1 MTAPSPITGSSD
13 PAAPRARPRRM
24 TPPASDERRSR
35 TAPRTRRPSAAPAS
49 DAPSP
54 TSTTRNDCAS
64 AAGCSPADPGPSTR
78 STDGSRRWSRCS
90 SSPSGPT
97 AAGSPAL
104 TRRSR
109 RSRTSRPP
117 ARSSA
122 RCSTSRPGA
131 SGTSRGPSAGRLRDG
146 GPARPRPPHAR
157 GDRRRHA
164 PRRLPAAARRD
175 PRGRPLQRALNADAL
190 LITLRKNEK
199 GHSPTTTYRDV
210 AISETLFHGRR
221 SRRPRRTRRPPAGT
235 RGWTARAPR
244 QCCSSARTGP
254 ASSGPALPIRAW
266 ARPTRPRG
274 RPPRRHRLA
283 AARTHVGRGLD
294 DGVGRAPLRSG
305 RALSPGGRRAAGTGP
320 ATRAAS
326 DRDRPARGSTRCR
339 T

>member
-13 PAAPRARPRRM
+13 PAAPQARPRSM

-131 SGTSRGPSAGRLRDG
+131 SGTSRGPSPDACATEALRVHAHHTREEIVVGMRHDGFRRRPDAIREGVLFSEPSTRTRCSSPCARTRRATPRRPCTATWRSPRRSSTGDAVDDLGGLADRPPAPGAGRLGRRDS
-146 GPARPRPPHAR
+146 AVRPRGP
-157 GDRRRHA
+157 G
-164 PRRLPAAARRD
+164 
-175 PRGRPLQRALNADAL
+175 QRV
-190 LITLRKNEK
+190 R
-199 GHSPTTTYRDV
+199 
-210 AISETLFHGRR
+210 GRR
-221 SRRPRRTRRPPAGT
+221 SLSVPGHGRPGHEGSRPVGIDWRLREPMPAEA
-235 RGWTARAPR
+235 WT
-244 QCCSSARTGP
+244 T
-254 ASSGPALPIRAW
+254 ASV
-266 ARPTRPRG
+266 ARP
-274 RPPRRHRLA
+274 
-283 AARTHVGRGLD
+283 
-294 DGVGRAPLRSG
+294 
-305 RALSPGGRRAAGTGP
+305 
-320 ATRAAS
+320 
-326 DRDRPARGSTRCR
+326 
-339 T
+339 

>member
-122 RCSTSRPGA
+122 RCSTSRAGRVRHVARPI
-131 SGTSRGPSAGRLRDG
+131 AGRLRDG

-175 PRGRPLQRALNADAL
+175 PRGRPLSASPSTRTRCSSPCARTRRATPRRPCTATWRSPRRSSTGDAVDDLGGLADRPPVPGAGRLGRRDSAVRPRGPGQRV
-190 LITLRKNEK
+190 R
-199 GHSPTTTYRDV
+199 
-210 AISETLFHGRR
+210 GRR
-221 SRRPRRTRRPPAGT
+221 SLSVPGHGRPGHEGGRPVGIDWRLREPMPAEA
-235 RGWTARAPR
+235 WT
-244 QCCSSARTGP
+244 T
-254 ASSGPALPIRAW
+254 ASV
-266 ARPTRPRG
+266 ARP
-274 RPPRRHRLA
+274 
-283 AARTHVGRGLD
+283 
-294 DGVGRAPLRSG
+294 
-305 RALSPGGRRAAGTGP
+305 
-320 ATRAAS
+320 
-326 DRDRPARGSTRCR
+326 
-339 T
+339 